1 MSPEDAPFANL
12 KFEGGVHRVQRVPVT
27 ESQGRIHTSA
37 AGVLVLPEAEEVE
50 FDGTKILFLPWI
62 NSQNTIH
69 SESMINKTT
78 AGICMGHLEIAGFEM
93 MKGMLN
99 EHGINKS
106 MFRKFDTVFSGIS
119 KRVISRSGIEY
130 CGVVTGYD
138 GQVIESSQFP
148 ASVGSECIIQSRDG
162 TSSKGEIIGFKDDKN
177 IIFQYEKTVE
187 IFNGDRIV
195 ASGGVKK
202 LTLGRT
208 F

>member
-1 MSPEDAPFANL
+1 MSFT
-12 KFEGGVHRVQRVPVT
+12 K
-27 ESQGRIHTSA
+27 
-37 AGVLVLPEAEEVE
+37 EEMSSHH
-50 FDGTKILFLPWI
+50 KAKW
-62 NSQNTIH
+62 
-69 SESMINKTT
+69 
-78 AGICMGHLEIAGFEM
+78 
-93 MKGMLN
+93 
-99 EHGINKS
+99 
-106 MFRKFDTVFSGIS
+106 FDTVFSGIN

-162 TSSKGEIIGFKDDKN
+162 TISKGEIIGFKDDKN

-202 LTLGRT
+202 IAVNNCFSLIL
-208 F
+208 